1 MDNLTNVRDSIGNV
15 INTDTISGQVL
26 FVLAVLFLIYIIIKI
41 IFKIMSYIYASGA
54 GEVTLLDGKISGD
67 QIKEFT
73 QNPNDTIDCTG
84 PKCSRPLLLSKN
96 ALTGIEYTWSFWLN
110 IDPEKSWFLDNHS
123 TYNLTDCIDSARPNE
138 PYQCT
143 GSGTDNNLI
152 HIFHK
157 GDNAAE
163 TKNADASLING
174 VKLHNNA
181 PGVYL
186 GLIDNKSS
194 EYYSIDSNGI
204 EHNKT
209 LALFIYMDT
218 IDAPSARR
226 GPLTIPNIPSQKW
239 VNIVLLARQST
250 LYVYVNGSLKDLYTY
265 NNVFKLNY
273 DSVHIGSSTNY
284 GDLSSLKYWNR
295 AISGYE
301 IASILAN
308 GPNLTQI
315 ETKSYADEY
324 PRYLDMSWYNN

>member
-1 MDNLTNVRDSIGNV
+1 
-15 INTDTISGQVL
+15 
-26 FVLAVLFLIYIIIKI
+26 
-41 IFKIMSYIYASGA
+41 MSYMYSSGA
-54 GEVTLLDGKISGD
+54 GEVTLLDGKIAGD

-73 QNPNDTIDCTG
+73 QNPNDTVDCTG

-110 IDPEKSWFLDNHS
+110 IDPEKSWFIDNNS
-123 TYNLTDCIDSARPNE
+123 TYDLTKCIDSSIPDKT
-138 PYQCT
+138 YSCSG
-143 GSGTDNNLI
+143 GSSNNLI

-163 TKNADASLING
+163 TNNTDDSLING

-186 GLIDNKSS
+186 GLIDHNSS
-194 EYYSIDSNGI
+194 QNYSIDAGGI
-204 EHNKT
+204 GTNKT

-218 IDAPSARR
+218 IDGPSARK
-226 GPLTIPNIPSQKW
+226 GPITIPNIPSQKW

-284 GDLSSLKYWNR
+284 GDFSSLKYWNR

-301 IASILAN
+301 IAAILAN
-308 GPNLTQI
+308 GPNLTPI
-315 ETKSYADEY
+315 ETRSYADEY
-324 PRYLDMSWYNN
+324 PMYLNMSWYNN